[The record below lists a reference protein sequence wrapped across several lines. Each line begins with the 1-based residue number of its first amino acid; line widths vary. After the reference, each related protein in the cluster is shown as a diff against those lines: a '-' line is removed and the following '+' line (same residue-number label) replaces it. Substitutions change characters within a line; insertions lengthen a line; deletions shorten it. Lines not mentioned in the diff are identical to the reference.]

1 MIKLQSMSQKRF
13 DYWRERLWVLYRQE
27 LIDAGHTE
35 ETAAKNV
42 ADTIADTMPD
52 GVLVAGNFVFDLMHD
67 GERVGVTWL
76 VQNDDSWSIY
86 DIEVDESKR
95 GQGFGRQAMK
105 AIEEH
110 VRSESGKTISLS
122 VFGFNKAA
130 RSLYESEGYETV
142 RVSMK
147 KTLD

>member
-1 MIKLQSMSQKRF
+1 VIKLQSMSQERF
-13 DYWRERLWVLYRQE
+13 DSWRERLWVLYRQE

-35 ETAAKNV
+35 EAAAKNV

-52 GVLVAGNFVFDLMHD
+52 GVLVAGNFVFDLVHED
-67 GERVGVTWL
+67 ETVGVTWL
-76 VQNDDSWSIY
+76 VQNEDAWSIY
-86 DIEVDESKR
+86 DIEVDEGQR
-95 GQGFGRQAMK
+95 GKGLGRQAMK

-110 VRSESGKTISLS
+110 VRGESGKTISLS

-147 KTLD
+147 KSLD